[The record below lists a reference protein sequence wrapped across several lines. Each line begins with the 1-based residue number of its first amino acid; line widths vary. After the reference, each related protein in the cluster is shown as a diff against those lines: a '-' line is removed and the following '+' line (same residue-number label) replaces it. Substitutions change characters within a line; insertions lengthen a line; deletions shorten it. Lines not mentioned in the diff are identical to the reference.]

1 MFALCSI
8 PQMTNPASSPE
19 LILPAAFIASRQAN
33 GWTVE
38 RQRAFCEMLA
48 ECGYVERAAAFVGMT
63 RQGAYAFKLSTSG
76 RAFALA
82 WDAALLLA
90 RARMID
96 DAYEL
101 AFEGSVERIYRDGKL
116 IQEKRKR
123 DPKMLLATIERLGT
137 KAALGSAPVLA
148 VAQEFGVFLDAME
161 AEAGGQRGAT
171 GEFMECRAD
180 WAGMGNRAPL
190 KDSSSLLRRAA
201 LSAPPAPP
209 QLEDQ
214 RSE

>member
-1 MFALCSI
+1 
-8 PQMTNPASSPE
+8 MTDPASSSEPT
-19 LILPAAFIASRQAN
+19 LPAAFIASRQAG

-38 RQRAFCEMLA
+38 RQRAFCEALA

-63 RQGAYAFKLSTSG
+63 RQGAYAFRHSGAG

-90 RARMID
+90 RQRLID

-116 IQEKRKR
+116 FQVKRRR
-123 DPKMLLATIERLGT
+123 DPKMLLATIERLGN
-137 KAALGSAPVLA
+137 KAALGSAPVQA
-148 VAQEFGVFLDAME
+148 VAQEFGAFLDAMV
-161 AEAGGQRGAT
+161 AEAAGEQGAT

-180 WAGMGNRAPL
+180 WGGVLNRNVL
-190 KDSSSLLRRAA
+190 RDSSSLLRRAA
-201 LSAPPAPP
+201 LSAPAVPP
-209 QLEDQ
+209 QLES
-214 RSE
+214 RGSG